1 MAGALQDL
9 RVIDFTHALAGPFC
23 VMLLGHLGADII
35 KVEPPNGDEFRRLWM
50 PPGATTD
57 AYESLWINVN
67 KKSIVLNLKTQKGV
81 ELARRLIA
89 QADVLVENYQKGV
102 MERFGLDYDSVK
114 AFNPRLIYACSRGYG
129 EWGPYANYGNTAA
142 SNNSIAGWTHSAW
155 KNNGATGTKTLGV
168 GDEAAGVSI
177 TVGILAALH
186 ARERTGEGQKVEV
199 SMQEAVLGFM
209 TSSMHEYFTGVGV
222 GNRPMKV
229 ADGYFTLRVP
239 EMSDSVWVKVAQ
251 LMGQND
257 LIHDSRFATVTARR
271 QHRAELEELVRTWAS
286 GKTRQEIWDGLRE
299 LDYFG
304 APVLSVGEVMED
316 RHIKERRAFIERDH
330 PTAGPITLLA
340 PWIHLSKTPTSIHDD
355 APLIGEHTDEVLG
368 GLLGLTKDELADLR
382 VQGVV
387 K

>member
-1 MAGALQDL
+1 MRGALQDI

-23 VMLLGHLGADII
+23 VMLLGHLGANII
-35 KVEPPNGDEFRRLWM
+35 KVEPPNGDEFRHIWM
-50 PPGATTD
+50 QHGATID

-81 ELARRLIA
+81 DLARQLIA
-89 QADVLVENYQKGV
+89 RADVLVENYQKGV

-114 AFNPRLIYACSRGYG
+114 GLNPRLIYACSRGYG

-142 SNNSIAGWTHSAW
+142 SNNSIAGWLHSAW
-155 KNNGATGTKTLGV
+155 KNNGAPGTKTLGI

-177 TVGILAALH
+177 AVGILAALH

-209 TSSMHEYFTGVGV
+209 TSSMHEHFTGNKV
-222 GNRPMKV
+222 GNSPMKV

-239 EMSDSVWVKVAQ
+239 EMKDSIWAQVAE
-251 LMGQND
+251 
-257 LIHDSRFATVTARR
+257 LIGGHSLLQDPRFSTAAARR
-271 QHRAELEELVRTWAS
+271 QHRAELEEVVKTWAS

-304 APVLSVGEVMED
+304 APVFSIGEVMED
-316 RHIKERRAFIERDH
+316 LHIKERRAFIEREH

-340 PWIHLSKTPTSIHDD
+340 PWIHLSKTPTNIRQD
-355 APLIGEHTDEVLG
+355 APTIGQHTDEVLSK
-368 GLLGLTKDELADLR
+368 LGLTKAEIRDLR
-382 VQGVV
+382 AEGVV

>member
-1 MAGALQDL
+1 MRGALQDI

-23 VMLLGHLGADII
+23 VMLLGHLGADIV
-35 KVEPPNGDEFRRLWM
+35 KVEPPNGDEFRRIWM
-50 PPGATTD
+50 QPGANTD

-81 ELARRLIA
+81 DLARRLIA
-89 QADVLVENYQKGV
+89 RADVLVENYQKGV

-114 AFNPRLIYACSRGYG
+114 GINPRLIYACSRGYG

-142 SNNSIAGWTHSAW
+142 SNNSIAGWLHSAW
-155 KNNGATGTKTLGV
+155 KNNGAPGTKTLGI

-177 TVGILAALH
+177 AVGILAALH

-209 TSSMHEYFTGVGV
+209 TSSMHEHFTGNRV
-222 GNRPMKV
+222 GNSPIKV

-239 EMSDSVWVKVAQ
+239 DMNDSVWAQ
-251 LMGQND
+251 AAKLIGGDNLLQD
-257 LIHDSRFATVTARR
+257 LRFTTAAARR
-271 QHRAELEELVRTWAS
+271 QHRAELEEIVKTWAS

-304 APVLSVGEVMED
+304 APVLSIGEVIED
-316 RHIKERRAFIERDH
+316 RHIKERRAFIEREQ
-330 PTAGPITLLA
+330 PTAGPTTLLA
-340 PWIHLSKTPTSIHDD
+340 PWIHLTKTPTSIHHD
-355 APLIGEHTDEVLG
+355 APTIGQHTDEVLSE
-368 GLLGLTKDELADLR
+368 LGLTRAELSDLR
-382 VQGVV
+382 AEGVV
-387 K
+387 R

>member
-1 MAGALQDL
+1 MPGALQDI

-35 KVEPPNGDEFRRLWM
+35 KVEPPNGDEFRRMWM
-50 PPGATTD
+50 QPGATTD

-67 KKSIVLNLKTQKGV
+67 KKSIVLNLKTPKGV

-114 AFNPRLIYACSRGYG
+114 TLNPRLIYACSRGYG
-129 EWGPYANYGNTAA
+129 EWGPYASYGNTAA
-142 SNNSIAGWTHSAW
+142 SNNSIAGWLDNAW
-155 KNNGATGTKTLGV
+155 KNNGAVGTKTLGV

-177 TVGILAALH
+177 ALGILAALH
-186 ARERTGEGQKVEV
+186 ARESTGEGQKVEV

-209 TSSMHEYFTGVGV
+209 TSSMHEHFTGNRV
-222 GNRPMKV
+222 GNSPMKV

-239 EMSDSVWVKVAQ
+239 DMSDSVWAQ
-251 LMGQND
+251 AGKLIGGND
-257 LIHDSRFATVTARR
+257 LLQDPRFATASARR
-271 QHRAELEELVRTWAS
+271 QNRAELEKIVKTWAS

-304 APVLSVGEVMED
+304 APVLSIGEVMED
-316 RHIKERRAFIERDH
+316 RHIKERRAFIEREH
-330 PTAGPITLLA
+330 PTAGPTTLLA
-340 PWIHLSKTPTSIHDD
+340 PWIHLSKTPTGIHQD
-355 APLIGEHTDEVLG
+355 APAIGQHTDEVLG
-368 GLLGLTKDELADLR
+368 GLLGLTETELGDLR
-382 VQGVV
+382 AEGVV

>member
-1 MAGALQDL
+1 MTGALQDL

-35 KVEPPNGDEFRRLWM
+35 KVEPPNGDEFRRMWM
-50 PPGATTD
+50 QPGATTD

-67 KKSIVLNLKTQKGV
+67 KKSIVLNLKTGKGV

-102 MERFGLDYDSVK
+102 MERFGLDYDSIK
-114 AFNPRLIYACSRGYG
+114 SLNPRLIYACSRGYG
-129 EWGPYANYGNTAA
+129 ESGPYANYGNTAA
-142 SNNSIAGWTHSAW
+142 SNNSIAGWLDNAW
-155 KNNGATGTKTLGV
+155 KNNGAVGSKTLGI

-177 TVGILAALH
+177 ALGILAALH

-209 TSSMHEYFTGVGV
+209 TSSMHEHFTGNRV
-222 GNRPMKV
+222 GNSPMKV

-239 EMSDSVWVKVAQ
+239 EMNDEVWTQAAKVIGGSELLQ
-251 LMGQND
+251 D
-257 LIHDSRFATVTARR
+257 PRFATASARR
-271 QHRAELEELVRTWAS
+271 QHRAEMEKIVKAWAS
-286 GKTRQEIWDGLRE
+286 GRTRQEIWDGLRE

-304 APVLSVGEVMED
+304 APVLSIGEVIED
-316 RHIKERRAFIERDH
+316 RHIKERKAFIQREH
-330 PTAGPITLLA
+330 PTAGPTTLLA
-340 PWIHLSKTPTSIHDD
+340 PWIHLSKTPSTIHHD
-355 APLIGEHTDEVLG
+355 APAIGQHTDEVLG
-368 GLLGLTKDELADLR
+368 GLLGLTSVELRDLR
-382 VQGVV
+382 AQGVV

>member
-1 MAGALQDL
+1 MPGALQDL
-9 RVIDFTHALAGPFC
+9 RVIDFTHALAGPFS

-35 KVEPPNGDEFRRLWM
+35 KVEPPNGDEFRRIWM
-50 PPGATTD
+50 EPGATKD
-57 AYESLWINVN
+57 AYESLAINVN
-67 KKSIVLNLKTQKGV
+67 KKSIVLNLKMQKGV
-81 ELARRLIA
+81 DLARKLIA
-89 QADVLVENYQKGV
+89 RADVLVENYQKGV

-114 AFNPRLIYACSRGYG
+114 TLNPRLIYACSRGYG

-155 KNNGATGTKTLGV
+155 KNNGAPGTKTLGI

-177 TVGILAALH
+177 ALGILAALH

-209 TSSMHEYFTGVGV
+209 TSSLHEHFTGNSV

-229 ADGYFTLRVP
+229 ADGHFTLRVP
-239 EMSDSVWVKVAQ
+239 EMSDTVWAQ
-251 LMGQND
+251 AASLIGGNELLND
-257 LIHDSRFATVTARR
+257 PRFATAPARR
-271 QHRAELEELVRTWAS
+271 QHRAEVEEIVRTWAS

-304 APVLSVGEVMED
+304 APVLSIGEVMED
-316 RHIKERRAFIERDH
+316 RHIKARRAFIERDH
-330 PTAGPITLLA
+330 PTAGPTTLLA
-340 PWIHLSKTPTSIHDD
+340 PWIHLSKTPTSINHD
-355 APLIGEHTDEVLG
+355 APTIGQHTDEVLG
-368 GLLGLTKDELADLR
+368 SLGLTATELADLR
-382 VQGVV
+382 AQGVI

>member
-1 MAGALQDL
+1 MPGALQDV

-50 PPGATTD
+50 PPGATVD

-67 KKSIVLNLKTQKGV
+67 KKSIVLNLKTPQGV

-114 AFNPRLIYACSRGYG
+114 ALNPRLIYACSRGYG
-129 EWGPYANYGNTAA
+129 EWGPYSSYGNTAA
-142 SNNSIAGWTHSAW
+142 SNNSIAGWLHSAW
-155 KNNGATGTKTLGV
+155 KNNGATGSKTLGI

-177 TVGILAALH
+177 ALGVLAALH
-186 ARERTGEGQKVEV
+186 ARERCGEGQKVEV

-209 TSSMHEYFTGVGV
+209 TSSLHEHFTGVLV

-239 EMSDSVWVKVAQ
+239 EMSDAVWSTVAR
-251 LMGQND
+251 LMERSD
-257 LIHDSRFATVTARR
+257 LLQDARFCTAAARR
-271 QHRAELEELVRTWAS
+271 QHRAELEELVKNWAS

-316 RHIKERRAFIERDH
+316 RHIKERRAFVKRDH
-330 PTAGPITLLA
+330 PTAGPTTLLA
-340 PWIHLSKTPTSIHDD
+340 PWIHPSKAPTAIHHD
-355 APLIGEHTDEVLG
+355 APAIGQHTDEVLG
-368 GLLGLTKDELADLR
+368 GQLGLTKDELADLR
-382 VQGVV
+382 AQGVV

>member
-1 MAGALQDL
+1 MPGALQDL

-50 PPGATTD
+50 HPGATTD
-57 AYESLWINVN
+57 AYESLSINVN
-67 KKSIVLNLKTQKGV
+67 KKSIVLNLKTAKGV
-81 ELARRLIA
+81 ELALRLIA
-89 QADVLVENYQKGV
+89 RADVLVENYQKGV

-114 AFNPRLIYACSRGYG
+114 ALNPRLIYACSRGYG

-142 SNNSIAGWTHSAW
+142 SNNSIAGWTYSAW
-155 KNNGATGTKTLGV
+155 KNNGATGTKTLGI

-177 TVGILAALH
+177 ALGILAALH

-239 EMSDSVWVKVAQ
+239 EMNDSVWAQVAH
-251 LMGQND
+251 LIGQNNLLQD
-257 LIHDSRFATVTARR
+257 PRFATVAARR

-304 APVLSVGEVMED
+304 APVLSIGEVMED

-330 PTAGPITLLA
+330 PTAGPTTLLA
-340 PWIHLSKTPTSIHDD
+340 PWIHLSKTPPSIHDD
-355 APLIGEHTDEVLG
+355 APLIGQHTDEVLG
-368 GLLGLTKDELADLR
+368 GLLGLTRDELADLR
-382 VQGVV
+382 AQGVV

>member
-1 MAGALQDL
+1 MPGALQDV

-23 VMLLGHLGADII
+23 AMLLGHLGAEII
-35 KVEPPNGDEFRRLWM
+35 KIEPPGGDEFRRIWM
-50 PPGATTD
+50 QPGATTD

-67 KKSIVLNLKTQKGV
+67 KKSMVLNLKTPKGV

-114 AFNPRLIYACSRGYG
+114 ALNPRLIFACARGYG
-129 EWGPYANYGNTAA
+129 EWGPYAHYGNTAA

-155 KNNGATGTKTLGV
+155 KNNGAPGTKTLGI

-177 TVGILAALH
+177 AVGILAALH

-209 TSSMHEYFTGVGV
+209 TSSMHEHFTGNRV

-239 EMSDSVWVKVAQ
+239 DVSDSVWAE
-251 LMGQND
+251 LANLIGQKNLQD
-257 LIHDSRFATVTARR
+257 PRFATASARR
-271 QHRAELEELVRTWAS
+271 QHRAELEEIVRTWAS
-286 GKTRQEIWDGLRE
+286 GKTRQEIWEGVRE
-299 LDYFG
+299 LGYFG
-304 APVLSVGEVMED
+304 APVLSIGEVIED
-316 RHIKERRAFIERDH
+316 PHIKKRRAFIERDH
-330 PTAGPITLLA
+330 PTAGPTTLLA
-340 PWIHLSKTPTSIHDD
+340 PWIHLSKTPSSIHQD
-355 APLIGEHTDEVLG
+355 APGIGQHTDEVLG
-368 GLLGLTKDELADLR
+368 GLLGLTEGELGDLR
-382 VQGVV
+382 AQGVV
-387 K
+387 N

>member
-1 MAGALQDL
+1 MPGALQDL

-50 PPGATTD
+50 PPGATVD
-57 AYESLWINVN
+57 AYESLSINVN
-67 KKSIVLNLKTQKGV
+67 KKSIVLNLKTPKGV
-81 ELARRLIA
+81 ELARRLIER
-89 QADVLVENYQKGV
+89 ADVLVENYQKGV

-114 AFNPRLIYACSRGYG
+114 AINPRLIYACSRGYG
-129 EWGPYANYGNTAA
+129 EWGPYAKYGNTAA
-142 SNNSIAGWTHSAW
+142 SNNSIAGWLHSAW
-155 KNNGATGTKTLGV
+155 KNNGATGTKTLGI

-177 TVGILAALH
+177 ALGILAALH

-209 TSSMHEYFTGVGV
+209 ISSLHEHFTGVSV

-239 EMSDSVWVKVAQ
+239 EMSDTVWSAVTR
-251 LMGQND
+251 LMNRND
-257 LIHDSRFATVTARR
+257 LVQDPRFATTAARR
-271 QHRAELEELVRTWAS
+271 QNRAEVEELVRAWAS
-286 GKTRQEIWDGLRE
+286 GKTRRDIWDGLRE

-316 RHIKERRAFIERDH
+316 RHIKERRAFIEREH
-330 PTAGPITLLA
+330 PTAGPTTLLA
-340 PWIHLSKTPTSIHDD
+340 PWIHLSRTPTAIHHD
-355 APLIGEHTDEVLG
+355 APTIGQHTDEVIG
-368 GLLGLTKDELADLR
+368 GELGLSSQELADLR
-382 VQGVV
+382 AEGVV

>member
-1 MAGALQDL
+1 MPGALQDL

-35 KVEPPNGDEFRRLWM
+35 KVEPPNGDEFRRIWM
-50 PPGATTD
+50 EPGATKD
-57 AYESLWINVN
+57 AYESLAINVN
-67 KKSIVLNLKTQKGV
+67 KKSIVLNLKIQKGV
-81 ELARRLIA
+81 ELARKVIA
-89 QADVLVENYQKGV
+89 RADVLVENYQKGV
-102 MERFGLDYDSVK
+102 MERFGLDYNSVK
-114 AFNPRLIYACSRGYG
+114 TLNPRLIYACSRGYG

-155 KNNGATGTKTLGV
+155 KNNGAPGTKTLGI

-177 TVGILAALH
+177 ALGILAALH
-186 ARERTGEGQKVEV
+186 SRERTGEGQKVEV

-209 TSSMHEYFTGVGV
+209 TSSLHEHFTGNSV

-239 EMSDSVWVKVAQ
+239 EMSDSVWAQVAP
-251 LMGQND
+251 
-257 LIHDSRFATVTARR
+257 LIGGNNLLRDPRFATSESRR
-271 QHRAELEELVRTWAS
+271 QHRGELEEIVRTWAS

-304 APVLSVGEVMED
+304 APVLSIGEVMED
-316 RHIKERRAFIERDH
+316 RHIKERRAFVERDH
-330 PTAGPITLLA
+330 PTAGPTTLLA
-340 PWIHLSKTPTSIHDD
+340 PWIHLSKTPTSIHHD
-355 APLIGEHTDEVLG
+355 APTIGQHTDEVLG
-368 GLLGLTKDELADLR
+368 SLGLTVTELADLR
-382 VQGVV
+382 AQGVI

>member
-1 MAGALQDL
+1 MPGALQDL

-50 PPGATTD
+50 QPGATTD
-57 AYESLWINVN
+57 AYESLHINVN

-81 ELARRLIA
+81 AIARKLIA
-89 QADVLVENYQKGV
+89 RADVLVENYQKGV

-114 AFNPRLIYACSRGYG
+114 GLNPRLIYACSRGYG

-155 KNNGATGTKTLGV
+155 KNNGAEGTKTLGI

-177 TVGILAALH
+177 ALGILAALH

-209 TSSMHEYFTGVGV
+209 TSSLHEHFTGNSV

-239 EMSDSVWVKVAQ
+239 EMSDAVWAQ
-251 LMGQND
+251 AAPLIGGSELLND
-257 LIHDSRFATVTARR
+257 PRFATAASRR
-271 QHRAELEELVRTWAS
+271 EHRSELEQIVRIWAS

-304 APVLSVGEVMED
+304 APVLSIGEVMAD
-316 RHIKERRAFIERDH
+316 RHIQERRTFIERDH
-330 PTAGPITLLA
+330 PTAGPVTLLA
-340 PWIHLSKTPTSIHDD
+340 PWIHLSKTPTSIHHD
-355 APLIGEHTDEVLG
+355 APAIGEHTDEVLG
-368 GLLGLTKDELADLR
+368 ELGFAAAELSELR
-382 VQGVV
+382 AEGVV

>member
-1 MAGALQDL
+1 MPGALQDL

-35 KVEPPNGDEFRRLWM
+35 KVEPPNGDEFRRMWM
-50 PPGATTD
+50 QPGATTD
-57 AYESLWINVN
+57 AYESLSINVN

-81 ELARRLIA
+81 ELARQLIA
-89 QADVLVENYQKGV
+89 RADVLVENYQKGV

-114 AFNPRLIYACSRGYG
+114 TLNPRLIYACSRGYG

-155 KNNGATGTKTLGV
+155 KNNGAPGTKTLGI

-177 TVGILAALH
+177 ALGILAALH

-209 TSSMHEYFTGVGV
+209 TSSLHEHFTGNSV

-239 EMSDSVWVKVAQ
+239 EMSDQVWAEAAP
-251 LMGQND
+251 
-257 LIHDSRFATVTARR
+257 LIGGNELLHDDRFTTAPARR
-271 QHRAELEELVRTWAS
+271 QHRAELEEIVRSWAS

-299 LDYFG
+299 LNYFG
-304 APVLSVGEVMED
+304 APVLSIGEVMED
-316 RHIKERRAFIERDH
+316 HHIKARRAFIERDH
-330 PTAGPITLLA
+330 PTAGPMTLLA
-340 PWIHLSKTPTSIHDD
+340 PWIHLSKTPTSIHHD
-355 APLIGEHTDEVLG
+355 APAIGQHTDEVLAS
-368 GLLGLTKDELADLR
+368 LGLTMGDLAQLR
-382 VQGVV
+382 SEGVI

>member
-1 MAGALQDL
+1 
-9 RVIDFTHALAGPFC
+9 
-23 VMLLGHLGADII
+23 
-35 KVEPPNGDEFRRLWM
+35 
-50 PPGATTD
+50 
-57 AYESLWINVN
+57 
-67 KKSIVLNLKTQKGV
+67 
-81 ELARRLIA
+81 
-89 QADVLVENYQKGV
+89 
-102 MERFGLDYDSVK
+102 
-114 AFNPRLIYACSRGYG
+114 
-129 EWGPYANYGNTAA
+129 
-142 SNNSIAGWTHSAW
+142 
-155 KNNGATGTKTLGV
+155 
-168 GDEAAGVSI
+168 
-177 TVGILAALH
+177 
-186 ARERTGEGQKVEV
+186 
-199 SMQEAVLGFM
+199 
-209 TSSMHEYFTGVGV
+209 
-222 GNRPMKV
+222 MKV

>member
-1 MAGALQDL
+1 MPCALQDL

-35 KVEPPNGDEFRRLWM
+35 KVEPPNGDEFRRMWM
-50 PPGATTD
+50 QPGATTD
-57 AYESLWINVN
+57 AYESLSINVN

-81 ELARRLIA
+81 ELARQLIA
-89 QADVLVENYQKGV
+89 RADVLVENYQKGV
-102 MERFGLDYDSVK
+102 MERFGLDYDAVK
-114 AFNPRLIYACSRGYG
+114 TLNPRLIYACSRGYG
-129 EWGPYANYGNTAA
+129 EWGPYAKYGNTAA

-155 KNNGATGTKTLGV
+155 KNNGAPGTKTLGI

-177 TVGILAALH
+177 ALGILAALH

-209 TSSMHEYFTGVGV
+209 TSSLHEHFTGNSV

-239 EMSDSVWVKVAQ
+239 EMSDQVWAQ
-251 LMGQND
+251 AAP
-257 LIHDSRFATVTARR
+257 LIGGNSLLRDGRFATAAARR
-271 QHRAELEELVRTWAS
+271 QHRAELEEIVRSWAS

-304 APVLSVGEVMED
+304 APVLSINDVMED
-316 RHIKERRAFIERDH
+316 RHIKARRAFIERDH
-330 PTAGPITLLA
+330 PTAGPTTLLA
-340 PWIHLSKTPTSIHDD
+340 PWIHLSKTPTSIHHD
-355 APLIGEHTDEVLG
+355 APTIGQHTDEVLAS
-368 GLLGLTKDELADLR
+368 LGLTTEDL
-382 VQGVV
+382 VQLRSEGVI

>member
-1 MAGALQDL
+1 MPGALQDL

-50 PPGATTD
+50 QPGATTD
-57 AYESLWINVN
+57 AYESLHINVN
-67 KKSIVLNLKTQKGV
+67 KKSIVLNLKTPKGV
-81 ELARRLIA
+81 EIARKLIA
-89 QADVLVENYQKGV
+89 RADVLVENYQKGV
-102 MERFGLDYDSVK
+102 MERFGLDYDSIRTL
-114 AFNPRLIYACSRGYG
+114 NPRLIYACSRGYG

-155 KNNGATGTKTLGV
+155 KNNGAPGTKTLGV

-177 TVGILAALH
+177 ALGILAALH

-209 TSSMHEYFTGVGV
+209 TSSLHEHFTGNSV

-239 EMSDSVWVKVAQ
+239 EMNDAVWAQ
-251 LMGQND
+251 AAPLIGGNELLND
-257 LIHDSRFATVTARR
+257 PRFSTAAARR
-271 QHRAELEELVRTWAS
+271 RHRSELEQIVRTWAS

-340 PWIHLSKTPTSIHDD
+340 PWIHLSKTPTSIHHD
-355 APLIGEHTDEVLG
+355 APAIGQHTDEVLG
-368 GLLGLTKDELADLR
+368 ELGLTSTELQELR
-382 VQGVV
+382 MEGVIH
-387 K
+387 

>member
-1 MAGALQDL
+1 MPSALQDL

-50 PPGATTD
+50 QPGAATD
-57 AYESLWINVN
+57 AYESLHINVN
-67 KKSIVLNLKTQKGV
+67 KKSIVLNLKTPKGV
-81 ELARRLIA
+81 EIARKLIA
-89 QADVLVENYQKGV
+89 RADVLVENYQKGV

-114 AFNPRLIYACSRGYG
+114 TLNPRLIYACSRGYG

-155 KNNGATGTKTLGV
+155 KNNGAPGTKTLGI

-177 TVGILAALH
+177 ALGILAALH
-186 ARERTGEGQKVEV
+186 ARERSGEGQKVEV
-199 SMQEAVLGFM
+199 SMQESVLGFM
-209 TSSMHEYFTGVGV
+209 TSSLHEHFTGNSV

-239 EMSDSVWVKVAQ
+239 EMSDAVWAQ
-251 LMGQND
+251 AAPLIGGNELLND
-257 LIHDSRFATVTARR
+257 PRFATAAARR
-271 QHRAELEELVRTWAS
+271 QNRTELEQIVKTWAS

-330 PTAGPITLLA
+330 PTAGSITLLA
-340 PWIHLSKTPTSIHDD
+340 PWIHLSKTPTSIHHD
-355 APLIGEHTDEVLG
+355 APAIAQHTDEILG
-368 GLLGLTKDELADLR
+368 ELGFSGAELADLR
-382 VQGVV
+382 EQGVI